1 MSRFSKLIDQLE
13 ELDKQ
18 DIRNTAK
25 VFAITAELY
34 ERLQQIV
41 QTQSQPPNQAQLPG
55 EDVSEALLKERYGS
69 YNEAYKAY
77 QQAYHLKCSR
87 GWKHLLPKVKELPMP
102 QTQTERLEQLEAT
115 VQTLS
120 EIVMNLVGPPNSL

>member
-34 ERLQQIV
+34 ERLQQV
-41 QTQSQPPNQAQLPG
+41 VQAQQAPPQAQIPG
-55 EDVSEALLKERYGS
+55 DQVTEDLLKERYGS

-77 QQAYHLKCSR
+77 QQTYHLKCSR
-87 GWKHLLPKVKELPMP
+87 GWKNLLPKVKDLPMP
-102 QTQTERLEQLEAT
+102 QTQTERIEQLEST

-120 EIVMNLVGPPNSL
+120 EIVMNLVSPPPNP

>member
-13 ELDKQ
+13 DLDQQ
-18 DIRNTAK
+18 DLRNTAK

-34 ERLQQIV
+34 ERLQQVVEAQKESPSAQI
-41 QTQSQPPNQAQLPG
+41 PGNQISA
-55 EDVSEALLKERYGS
+55 DFLKERYGN

-77 QQAYHLKCSR
+77 QQNYHIKCSR
-87 GWKHLLPKVKELPMP
+87 GWKHLLPQVKDLPMP
-102 QTQTERLEQLEAT
+102 QTQTERIEQLEAT

-120 EIVMNLVGPPNSL
+120 EIVINLVSPPGSS